1 MEQKTVKRRFWNE
14 DLGWYEERE
23 VATGKYKF
31 TEEGKVA
38 VVSEYV
44 LGGRPAQEIV
54 EKYHLS
60 SRQVLFSWMDKYV
73 NEREIVSL
81 PENEGD
87 MAKKTSEERMQ
98 ELEAENKRLRK
109 ALELEK
115 LRSEA
120 YSTMIDLAEKPSTSR
135 CGLFGYS
142 RQTYY
147 KWENKEFSDNA
158 IELLLIE
165 KVREYRE
172 ANPGLGC
179 AKLYLIVKKSFEETG
194 SMPGR
199 DAFIELLRRNGLMV
213 RLKHRRHYRTTD
225 SGHHYHKSQS
235 DTEYSPFKTQ

>member
-1 MEQKTVKRRFWNE
+1 MRSKNKESMEQKTVKRRFWNE

-135 CGLFGYS
+135 CEKKLAPNNRSATQEVQGLLHWTS
-142 RQTYY
+142 
-147 KWENKEFSDNA
+147 
-158 IELLLIE
+158 
-165 KVREYRE
+165 
-172 ANPGLGC
+172 
-179 AKLYLIVKKSFEETG
+179 
-194 SMPGR
+194 
-199 DAFIELLRRNGLMV
+199 LRAVWL
-213 RLKHRRHYRTTD
+213 
-225 SGHHYHKSQS
+225 Q
-235 DTEYSPFKTQ
+235 

>member
-60 SRQVLFSWMDKYV
+60 SRQVLFSWIDKYV

-135 CGLFGYS
+135 C
-142 RQTYY
+142 
-147 KWENKEFSDNA
+147 
-158 IELLLIE
+158 E
-165 KVREYRE
+165 K
-172 ANPGLGC
+172 
-179 AKLYLIVKKSFEETG
+179 KTG
-194 SMPGR
+194 T
-199 DAFIELLRRNGLMV
+199 
-213 RLKHRRHYRTTD
+213 K
-225 SGHHYHKSQS
+225 Q
-235 DTEYSPFKTQ
+235 